1 MEDDFFMLE
10 PELVGDWVCWMLLNA
25 LLHLGCPTTVIGII
39 AGGDKAIRNA
49 VEFAEDDL
57 SLGWKDLKSFNITE
71 NDFVIGI
78 AASGSTPYVIGA
90 LKSCKKYDVSPE
102 LLTEIIQINELS
114 DINNADDQL
123 TRKRKIEKI
132 LNTYI
137 DNLDEV

>member
-1 MEDDFFMLE
+1 MNSIYDEI
-10 PELVGDWVCWMLLNA
+10 LVNA
-25 LLHLGCPTTVIGII
+25 
-39 AGGDKAIRNA
+39 
-49 VEFAEDDL
+49 
-57 SLGWKDLKSFNITE
+57 
-71 NDFVIGI
+71 
-78 AASGSTPYVIGA
+78 
-90 LKSCKKYDVSPE
+90 CKKYDVSPE

>member
-1 MEDDFFMLE
+1 MNSIYNEI
-10 PELVGDWVCWMLLNA
+10 LVNA
-25 LLHLGCPTTVIGII
+25 
-39 AGGDKAIRNA
+39 
-49 VEFAEDDL
+49 
-57 SLGWKDLKSFNITE
+57 
-71 NDFVIGI
+71 
-78 AASGSTPYVIGA
+78 
-90 LKSCKKYDVSPE
+90 CKKYDVSPE